1 VLSVVTFSQLA
12 HVMAI
17 RSETESLFKL
27 GLLSNKP
34 LLGSVILMIL
44 FQVAVIYTPIL
55 DKLFNTQPLRPTE
68 LAWTLLC
75 GLVVFF
81 AVEIEKWLRRRAV

>member
-1 VLSVVTFSQLA
+1 
-12 HVMAI
+12 
-17 RSETESLFKL
+17 
-27 GLLSNKP
+27 

-75 GLVVFF
+75 SLVVFF